1 MTDIRAPLPP
11 EVLVRARQEI
21 ADNPELRGLFSD
33 PPDRDWLAD
42 NLAVRLS
49 ARWGGK
55 DFGTAWE
62 ASLYLADEYFQNRA
76 TPIVVADRT
85 TGEAI
90 AHLPAEAVWQP
101 APVPRESGNL
111 VQPLPRLRPDV
122 EAALVVAHH
131 DQARERAELARRAEL
146 GSRVRDTSILTARGR
161 DNILQRAFE
170 AAREEFAGKLQE
182 RLHGAVSLGRGTQP
196 LTLVATPSIRMP
208 DLSSMNLAFSFETWL
223 TRALSQHW
231 TRAVAATLVE
241 RAERESLEPW
251 VWVGRTFD
259 ATTPVLWIGNP
270 EQLQWVREQ
279 AGYGSTFQWDERLI
293 GVRGV
298 GLAVEIDLNAAGAA
312 ITAEMAHDTWQVA
325 ANLPVR
331 VTRLDGE
338 IAGFDVTVPREH
350 RAEVVR

>member
-1 MTDIRAPLPP
+1 MADIRAPLPP
-11 EVLVRARQEI
+11 EVLIRARQEI
-21 ADNPELRGLFSD
+21 ADNPELHGLFSD

-90 AHLPAEAVWQP
+90 AHLPAEAMWQP
-101 APVPRESGNL
+101 AAVPRESGNL

-131 DQARERAELARRAEL
+131 DQARERTELARRAEL
-146 GSRVRDTSILTARGR
+146 GSRARDTDILTSRGR

-170 AAREEFAGKLQE
+170 AARAEFTEQLQG
-182 RLHGAVSLGRGTQP
+182 RLLGTVSLGRGTQP

-208 DLSSMNLAFSFETWL
+208 DLSSMNLAFSFGMWL
-223 TRALSQHW
+223 TRSLTQHW
-231 TRAVAATLVE
+231 VRAVAATLVE

-251 VWVGRTFD
+251 VWVGHTFD
-259 ATTPVLWIGNP
+259 TTTPVLWIGDP
-270 EQLQWVREQ
+270 EQLRWVREQ
-279 AGYGSTFQWDERLI
+279 AGYGGIFQWGDRLV

-298 GLAVEIDLNAAGAA
+298 GLAVEIDPMDAGAS
-312 ITAEMAHDTWQVA
+312 ITAEMTHDTWQVEA
-325 ANLPVR
+325 RLPVR